1 MDNITSVIGEL
12 SLIQRLREAIVAK
25 DDVLFDDILKNSDID
40 KQLKSI
46 NKELSLNFTFRYN
59 IYASNNLM
67 ESILRIDLLKE
78 VDKHIFKDEITDI
91 HKRYVYNSFRSKLYI
106 SDFSDIKDDFILHI
120 KIINNIIYILDGE
133 NKKELVN
140 ISIFDLDDFSTE
152 IYLNT
157 LIDSTGLGVR
167 VDIFIEMLK
176 IYVLAYNQEIR
187 INYIDFSHD
196 IKIQIGLINILRGIL
211 E

>member
-12 SLIQRLREAIVAK
+12 SLIQRLRKATVHK

-46 NKELSLNFTFRYN
+46 NQELSLNFTFRYN
-59 IYASNNLM
+59 IYVSYNLM
-67 ESILRIDLLKE
+67 ESILRIDLLKD

-196 IKIQIGLINILRGIL
+196 IKIQIGLINLLRGIL

>member
-1 MDNITSVIGEL
+1 MDNITNIRSEL
-12 SLIQRLREAIVAK
+12 TLIQRLREAIVAK
-25 DDVLFDDILKNSDID
+25 DDVFFDDILKNSDID

-196 IKIQIGLINILRGIL
+196 LKFQIGLINLLRGIL